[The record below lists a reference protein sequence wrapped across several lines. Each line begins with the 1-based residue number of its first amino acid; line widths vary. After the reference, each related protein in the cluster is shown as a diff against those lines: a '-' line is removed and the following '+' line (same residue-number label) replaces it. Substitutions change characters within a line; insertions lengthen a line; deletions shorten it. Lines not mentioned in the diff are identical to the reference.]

1 MRTSKETT
9 AHSKREKKRKKN
21 NVSDVQSDFIMCCDS
36 LVLYSC
42 ISWWYIV
49 MKITGGIARVG
60 RINRME
66 NEFIFVFYTENR
78 AKCDLNGRFV

>member
-1 MRTSKETT
+1 MLVTYK
-9 AHSKREKKRKKN
+9 
-21 NVSDVQSDFIMCCDS
+21 VIS
-36 LVLYSC
+36 LCVVIRSFY
-42 ISWWYIV
+42 IRVFRGGYIV
-49 MKITGGIARVG
+49 MKITSGIARVG